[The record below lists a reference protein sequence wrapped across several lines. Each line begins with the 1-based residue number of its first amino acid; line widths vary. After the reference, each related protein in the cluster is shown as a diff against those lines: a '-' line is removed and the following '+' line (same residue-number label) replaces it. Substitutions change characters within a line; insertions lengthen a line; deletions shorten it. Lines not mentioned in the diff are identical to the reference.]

1 MAEIEKRRVELD
13 GAGTRNTISTE
24 GGELSAVCFQVYH
37 VSDAPG
43 NVTPKMVPS

>member
-13 GAGTRNTISTE
+13 GAGTRTIFTE

-43 NVTPKMVPS
+43 NVIPKMVPS